1 MNATIESKLT
11 EIINSFFRRDERHAG
26 ALSEAE
32 KLHILLSESS
42 QALELVTTIE
52 DEFEIE
58 FEDDEVDLAFFTS
71 FELIVERIRG
81 HLGHPA
87 G

>member
-1 MNATIESKLT
+1 MNATIEAKLT
-11 EIINSFFRRDERHAG
+11 EIINSFFLGDEGNAG
-26 ALSEAE
+26 ALPEGE

-58 FEDDEVDLAFFTS
+58 FDDDEVDLAFFTS
-71 FELIVERIRG
+71 FELIVERIKG